1 MEDARLAL
9 AGEAD
14 YAVRVNRAR
23 RPKRDAR
30 QDEAHM
36 LDVLSVTLPIFILI
50 ALGFA
55 AMRSGATTAADIQAL
70 GSFVIRFAL
79 PALIFSALAQ
89 RPFAE
94 IANAG
99 YLAAYAV
106 GSLAVFAAM
115 FALASVLKPGDRA
128 REAIQALGSS
138 CSNSGF
144 VGYPMA
150 LLFVGPRAT
159 VAVALTMVVENV
171 VVMPLALV
179 LAESGRQSGK
189 RTSAAPRNLIGR
201 LARNPLIIAITLG
214 AVTSFAGIGLPT
226 PLARAVNMLA
236 MSSGAVALFVVG
248 GMLVELQV
256 GGVTRDAA
264 RIVAGKLIL
273 LPAAVFLAQL
283 ALAPA
288 LDPDLRKSML
298 IFASSPTLSIFP
310 LLGRRYGQERVCAAS
325 VVMATGLSFLT
336 MSALLLVL

>member
-1 MEDARLAL
+1 L
-9 AGEAD
+9 AGQAD
-14 YAVRVNRAR
+14 YAVRVKRAT

-30 QDEAHM
+30 QARTRM

-55 AMRSGATTAADIQAL
+55 ATRLGAATAADIEAL

-79 PALIFSALAQ
+79 PALIFNSLAQ

-94 IANAG
+94 IANAR
-99 YLAAYAV
+99 YFAAYVV
-106 GSLAVFAAM
+106 GSVAVFAAM
-115 FALASVLKPGDRA
+115 FALARALKPGDRA

-138 CSNSGF
+138 CSNTGF
-144 VGYPMA
+144 VGYPVA

-159 VAVALTMVVENV
+159 VAVALTMVVENLV
-171 VVMPLALV
+171 IMPLALA
-179 LAESGRQSGK
+179 LAESGGHAGK
-189 RTSAAPRNLIGR
+189 RSSAAPRRLVWQ
-201 LARNPLIIAITLG
+201 LARNPLIIAIALG
-214 AVTSFAGIGLPT
+214 AATSLAGVALPT

-236 MSSGAVALFVVG
+236 MASSAVALFVVG
-248 GMLVELQV
+248 GMLVGLQV

-264 RIVAGKLIL
+264 RIVAGKLFL
-273 LPAAVFLAQL
+273 LPAAVFVAQL

-298 IFASSPTLSIFP
+298 IFASAPTLSIFP
-310 LLGRRYGQERVCAAS
+310 LLGRQYGQERVCAAS

>member
-1 MEDARLAL
+1 LT
-9 AGEAD
+9 GEAD
-14 YAVRVNRAR
+14 YAVRVKRAT
-23 RPKRDAR
+23 RPRRDAR
-30 QDEAHM
+30 QARTRM
-36 LDVLSVTLPIFILI
+36 LEVLSVTLPIFILI

-99 YLAAYAV
+99 YLAAYVA

-115 FALASVLKPGDRA
+115 FALARALKPGDRA

-189 RTSAAPRNLIGR
+189 KTSAGSRRLVGQ

-226 PLARAVNMLA
+226 PLARAINMLA

-248 GMLVELQV
+248 GMLVGFQV

-264 RIVAGKLIL
+264 RIVAGKLL
-273 LPAAVFLAQL
+273 LFPAAVFVAQL
-283 ALAPA
+283 ALAPS
-288 LDPDLRKSML
+288 LEPDLRRSML
-298 IFASSPTLSIFP
+298 IFASAPTLSIFP
-310 LLGRRYGQERVCAAS
+310 LIGRRYGQERVCAAT
-325 VVMATGLSFLT
+325 VIMATGLSFLT
-336 MSALLLVL
+336 MSALLLFL

>member
-1 MEDARLAL
+1 LAD
-9 AGEAD
+9 EAV
-14 YAVRVNRAR
+14 YAVRVK
-23 RPKRDAR
+23 RPTRPRRDAR
-30 QDEAHM
+30 QAKIRM

-55 AMRSGATTAADIQAL
+55 ATRVGATTGADIQAL

-79 PALIFSALAQ
+79 PALIFNSLAQ

-94 IANAG
+94 IANAH
-99 YLAAYAV
+99 YLAAYVA
-106 GSLAVFAAM
+106 GSVAVFAAM
-115 FALASVLKPGDRA
+115 FALARARKPGDFA
-128 REAIQALGSS
+128 GDSIQALGSS

-144 VGYPMA
+144 VGYPVA

-171 VVMPLALV
+171 VVMPLALA
-179 LAESGRQSGK
+179 LAESGRRAGK
-189 RTSAAPRNLIGR
+189 RSSATPLRLVGR
-201 LARNPLIIAITLG
+201 LARNPLIIAIALG
-214 AVTSFAGIGLPT
+214 ALTSFAGVGLPT

-236 MSSGAVALFVVG
+236 MASGAVALFVVG
-248 GMLVELQV
+248 GMLVGLQV

-264 RIVAGKLIL
+264 RIVAGKLVL
-273 LPAAVFLAQL
+273 LPAAVFAAQL

-288 LDPDLRKSML
+288 LEPDLRKSML

-310 LLGRRYGQERVCAAS
+310 LIGRQYGQERVCAAT
-325 VVMATGLSFLT
+325 VMMATGLSFLT